1 METLFE
7 ANGKDEDE
15 KNGEAG
21 AIDTT
26 DKPNARTHETM
37 ESLCSVQF
45 EFLECMFIIS
55 FKIFQEVQYTVS
67 SRRWL
72 VLALFVLYSSSN
84 SFQWTQLVII
94 TNILEKY
101 YQVSTL
107 AISWTSMIYMV
118 TYIPLIFPA
127 SWLLQKKVSF
137 YVTTWNPFNLQKC
150 LWDSVARKRKS
161 VFWGGKYV
169 STDVHAFH
177 LNNLILLSRDLFA
190 VIGWRVPLT
199 KQGENFKYK
208 NIISHEMREKW
219 LPSFLK

>member
-21 AIDTT
+21 AIDDTT
-26 DKPNARTHETM
+26 DKSNGRTHETM
-37 ESLCSVQF
+37 ESLYSEF
-45 EFLECMFIIS
+45 EFLKCVSIIS
-55 FKIFQEVQYTVS
+55 FKIFQEIQYTVS

-127 SWLLQKKVSF
+127 SWLLQKKVS
-137 YVTTWNPFNLQKC
+137 Y
-150 LWDSVARKRKS
+150 
-161 VFWGGKYV
+161 
-169 STDVHAFH
+169 
-177 LNNLILLSRDLFA
+177 
-190 VIGWRVPLT
+190 
-199 KQGENFKYK
+199 
-208 NIISHEMREKW
+208 M
-219 LPSFLK
+219 

>member
-21 AIDTT
+21 AIDDTT
-26 DKPNARTHETM
+26 DKSNGRTHETM
-37 ESLCSVQF
+37 ESLCSEF
-45 EFLECMFIIS
+45 EFLECASTIS
-55 FKIFQEVQYTVS
+55 FKIFQEVHYTVS

-127 SWLLQKKVSF
+127 SWLLQKKVS
-137 YVTTWNPFNLQKC
+137 Y
-150 LWDSVARKRKS
+150 
-161 VFWGGKYV
+161 
-169 STDVHAFH
+169 
-177 LNNLILLSRDLFA
+177 
-190 VIGWRVPLT
+190 
-199 KQGENFKYK
+199 
-208 NIISHEMREKW
+208 M
-219 LPSFLK
+219 